1 MSKRDLLRELLPII
15 AQNRACQRLVLDFT
29 EYLNQINEREQ
40 QKQKRQAIVA
50 QTASSSNAI
59 QPNKV
64 VQSARLQEHKG
75 AADQD
80 HKEKGM
86 EVDPPSAA
94 AQLASS
100 S

>member
-40 QKQKRQAIVA
+40 QKQKQQTGNA
-50 QTASSSNAI
+50 QTASTSSAI
-59 QPNKV
+59 QLKDV
-64 VQSARLQEHKG
+64 MQSARLQGEHKG
-75 AADQD
+75 AADR
-80 HKEKGM
+80 KEKGM

-94 AQLASS
+94 ARLASTS
-100 S
+100 